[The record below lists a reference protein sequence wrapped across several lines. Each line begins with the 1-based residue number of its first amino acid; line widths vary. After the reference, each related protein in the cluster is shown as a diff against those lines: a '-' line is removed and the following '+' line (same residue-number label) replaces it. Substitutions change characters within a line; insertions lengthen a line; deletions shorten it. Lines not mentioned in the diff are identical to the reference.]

1 MYNPTHYEH
10 VMMSMKLSLFV
21 WRRADSIRGYVVRK
35 EKEVT
40 TGWKMVLW
48 ILFFAGLCPVA
59 SLLSGCAQTQKQNSL
74 LDYTKSAKQMYEVA
88 LEEFD
93 DEDCVE
99 ADKLFQDVRR
109 QFPYSRYAPLAEL
122 RIADC
127 HFIQGSNAEAAVSY
141 QHFVQTH
148 PTHEEAHYAA
158 YKRGVA
164 YYEMIPG
171 DWIIT
176 PPPHERDQSA
186 TRDARSALGSYL
198 KVYPKSPWKEKA
210 TDLLKEVVDALV
222 RHEMYVAEFYLK
234 RKQRKAA
241 VVRLEGIWIHFPD
254 SSLVPD
260 AMFMQAKTFLE
271 MDRADEAMRVFKEII
286 ARYPDHHQSPRARD
300 YLRYLAIKPAESNG
314 GNDG

>member
-1 MYNPTHYEH
+1 M
-10 VMMSMKLSLFV
+10 
-21 WRRADSIRGYVVRK
+21 
-35 EKEVT
+35 T
-40 TGWKMVLW
+40 TGWKTALK
-48 ILFFAGLCPVA
+48 ILLFAGLYLVA
-59 SLLSGCAQTQKQNSL
+59 SLLSGCAQTQKQDAL
-74 LDYTKSAKQMYEVA
+74 LDYTKSAEQMYEVA

-127 HFIQGSNAEAAVSY
+127 HLIQGNNAEAAVSY

-158 YKRGVA
+158 YKRGEA

-171 DWIIT
+171 DWIVT

-186 TRDARSALGSYL
+186 TRDARSALGTYL
-198 KVYPKSPWKEKA
+198 KSYPQSPWREKA
-210 TDLLKEVVDALV
+210 TDLLKEVVNALV
-222 RHEMYVAEFYLK
+222 RHEMYVAKFYLK

-241 VVRLEGIWIHFPD
+241 AVRLEGIWIHFPG

-260 AMFMQAKTFLE
+260 AMFLQAKTFLE
-271 MDRADEAMRVFKEII
+271 MDRVDEATRVFKEII
-286 ARYPDHHQSPRARD
+286 ARYPDHHQSLRARD
-300 YLRYLAIKPAESNG
+300 YLRHLAVKPAESNR